1 MDDTL
6 EQGAV
11 AKVVGVQSNP
21 QLNGTFVRLLRQ
33 LQNGRWETQGY
44 ANPVQ
49 EAALRPQNLTTMP
62 PLTRQLFHYLSIE
75 PLAELH
81 LEVSLCMPVHCILHG
96 VGMRTV
102 AWLHLVGAPVAG
114 ARQRAAAPL
123 PRHVGAAARPART

>member
-1 MDDTL
+1 MLLLLLRVLDMDDTL

-49 EAALRPQNLTTMP
+49 EAALRPQNLTAMP

-81 LEVSLCMPVHCILHG
+81 LEVSACLFTASCTGLAC
-96 VGMRTV
+96 
-102 AWLHLVGAPVAG
+102 
-114 ARQRAAAPL
+114 AR
-123 PRHVGAAARPART
+123 